1 MYKICKDIIYM
12 QHISQYCS
20 ALFRIPYQHPGHVY
34 TGFRQGIMKRV
45 VTQLAVHYFGT
56 AAERPDQCSIHPV
69 LQFFFSTLFV
79 CFYHVI
85 MLQLSGYI
93 FLYRGISKT
102 LRIRRYLQ
110 ISSINICLVFTY
122 CTYIHMSYTI
132 YKVPQSLITLSIK

>member
-69 LQFFFSTLFV
+69 LQFFFSFLFV

-102 LRIRRYLQ
+102 LRIRRQPFTNQFHKYMF
-110 ISSINICLVFTY
+110 SVMFTY
-122 CTYIHMSYTI
+122 CTYIHTRTYVI
-132 YKVPQSLITLSIK
+132 YHL

>member
-1 MYKICKDIIYM
+1 
-12 QHISQYCS
+12 
-20 ALFRIPYQHPGHVY
+20 
-34 TGFRQGIMKRV
+34 MKRV
-45 VTQLAVHYFGT
+45 VSQLAVHYFGT

-132 YKVPQSLITLSIK
+132 FKVPQSLITVSIKWFKSHILVCILYTDQMCTNVSLSDSCYICTLRLSPF